1 MIHECYGV
9 PVMAR
14 FRSSLS
20 IAEGALETA
29 RCAAD
34 MAEATIRLSGCMR
47 RRRLRSRHMRS
58 RRKGTFALNECF
70 DGGLY
75 RIALLLAR
83 SVGVCKG
90 T

>member
-34 MAEATIRLSGCMR
+34 MAEATDQIERL
-47 RRRLRSRHMRS
+47 HEAE
-58 RRKGTFALNECF
+58 T
-70 DGGLY
+70 
-75 RIALLLAR
+75 LAEQAYEELKKR
-83 SVGVCKG
+83 YVC